1 MILNCAVYNSL
12 KDLVSG
18 TVAQTVCP
26 SPQGGTADGFVIVP
40 APAAAA
46 LIGVAGAIC
55 GRRRRNELQSKVGNS
70 LTSR

>member
-12 KDLVSG
+12 KDLASG
-18 TVAQTVCP
+18 TVAQTLCP

-55 GRRRRNELQSKVGNS
+55 GRRRRNELLSNAWNS
-70 LTSR
+70 LT

>member
-1 MILNCAVYNSL
+1 MILNYAVYNSL
-12 KDLVSG
+12 KVLVSG

-55 GRRRRNELQSKVGNS
+55 GRRRRNELQSKVGKS
-70 LTSR
+70 LT